1 MVHSE
6 RFVPIFGDSASGPGL
21 KFCCFNAESL
31 RAHLDRLGAW
41 NLRVAV
47 AAGVYRLAPNR
58 VTNHFPESR
67 PIPSCRQL
75 RLLAAGSDAGEVAV
89 NPGKILGVARSGVRD
104 DRMAGSNR
112 PPAAVHPVQSDG
124 RGGNQE
130 ESTQR
135 LVVVHPGQWDAR
147 DSLGKAKFPEEV
159 LRARSDEPEKPV
171 DSK

>member
-1 MVHSE
+1 MAVDPSAPKS
-6 RFVPIFGDSASGPGL
+6 RGDNRSAVLCPQAVSRSDEPGRPVDN
-21 KFCCFNAESL
+21 KS
-31 RAHLDRLGAW
+31 
-41 NLRVAV
+41 AV
-47 AAGVYRLAPNR
+47 QQ
-58 VTNHFPESR
+58 S
-67 PIPSCRQL
+67 
-75 RLLAAGSDAGEVAV
+75 
-89 NPGKILGVARSGVRD
+89 
-104 DRMAGSNR
+104 
-112 PPAAVHPVQSDG
+112 AAVHPVQSDG